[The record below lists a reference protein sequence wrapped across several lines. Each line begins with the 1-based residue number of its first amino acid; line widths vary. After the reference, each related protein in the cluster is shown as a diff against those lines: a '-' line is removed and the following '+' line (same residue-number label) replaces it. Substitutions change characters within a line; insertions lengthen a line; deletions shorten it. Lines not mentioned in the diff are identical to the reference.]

1 MKTKL
6 ENIAL
11 EGTCNGDV
19 VGGLLSWA
27 EENLQALLFLQKGGI
42 SKGKKKGCPK
52 KEEFVGNSQPSR
64 TAQVTITHPGKGG
77 YHDRNNDITKDR
89 NKSRES

>member
-42 SKGKKKGCPK
+42 SKGKKKGLSK
-52 KEEFVGNSQPSR
+52 
-64 TAQVTITHPGKGG
+64 KGG
-77 YHDRNNDITKDR
+77 ICREFPAIKDSPGHNNS
-89 NKSRES
+89 SR